1 MDMHFYRR
9 LILIL
14 LGFACMGFL
23 LACARPTPY
32 DVIPA
37 PVTQESGDADLAKLL
52 NSIRFEE
59 RLPGLAAV
67 IIFDGKL
74 HSVAAVG
81 VRETGTD
88 NWLTVNDKFLI
99 GSCTK
104 SFTASLAAVL
114 VDEGI
119 LSWQTTIR
127 DVFPDLEMLPEY
139 EHITI
144 YQLLSHRAG
153 LPKNFKGGK
162 TTWLID
168 YEFDETLGS
177 APEQLRCQYAEKTV
191 HHQLIAPPG
200 QLVHYSNS
208 GYILA
213 GAMMEKTTGK
223 TIEDLWTEKI
233 FKPLAISSAG
243 YGPPASL
250 EPNNQPLGHYWDESS
265 KSFVAYQANCPK
277 FLSPAGHMHITMA
290 DWGKSILMH
299 LDSYPIN
306 QGSLIKP
313 STLQKLHTP
322 PDLATWDIDIDLGL
336 NYALGWFTKT
346 DENGHNLIWHG
357 GRGFAFNAQV
367 VADLNEKSA
376 ILLVSTAEV
385 PHMHPQTQ
393 LLKISEKIKKY
404 YSGKIELP
412 SIL

>member
-1 MDMHFYRR
+1 MEMHFHRR

-14 LGFACMGFL
+14 LGLACVGLL
-23 LACARPTPY
+23 LACTTSAPY

-37 PVTQESGDADLAKLL
+37 PVTQESGDTDLAKLL
-52 NSIRFEE
+52 NSIRLEE
-59 RLPGLAAV
+59 RLPGLAAA

-81 VRETGTD
+81 VRKIGTD

-104 SFTASLAAVL
+104 SFTASVAAVL
-114 VDEGI
+114 VDEGV

-127 DVFPDLEMLPEY
+127 DVFPNLEMLPEY
-139 EHITI
+139 EHITLF
-144 YQLLSHRAG
+144 QLLSHRAG

-162 TTWLID
+162 TSWLID
-168 YEFDETLGS
+168 YEFDETRGS
-177 APEQLRCQYAEKTV
+177 APEQLRCQYVEKTV
-191 HHQLIAPPG
+191 KHQLFAPSG
-200 QLVHYSNS
+200 QMVHYSNS

-213 GAMMEKTTGK
+213 GAMMEKATGRA
-223 TIEDLWTEKI
+223 IEDLWTERI

-243 YGPPASL
+243 YGPPAAL
-250 EPNNQPLGHYWDESS
+250 EPNRQPLGHYWDKST

-277 FLSPAGHMHITMA
+277 FLSPTGHMHMTMA
-290 DWGKSILMH
+290 DWAKSILMH
-299 LDSYPIN
+299 LDSYPVN
-306 QGSLIKP
+306 QGNLIKP
-313 STLQKLHTP
+313 SSLQKLHTP

-346 DENGHNLIWHG
+346 DKNGHKLIWHG

-367 VADLNEKSA
+367 VADLNKKSA

-385 PHMHPQTQ
+385 PHIHPQTQ
-393 LLKISEKIKKY
+393 LLKISEKIKRY

-412 SIL
+412 SII